1 MEWNGSASHGP
12 VKGQKSDGITR
23 FAKECKL
30 VQATSELQSSCI
42 GVVVSPLFALRFSI
56 SAPHHESGRFSAQIV
71 RHEEP
76 ATSHAPVAILQL
88 LLYPHCNTVQ
98 YELDPSFVSSAS
110 ASLLHS
116 LRSIYEYN
124 VSTFSYAILL
134 KACIA
139 MHRTFNS
146 SL

>member
-1 MEWNGSASHGP
+1 MEWSASHGP

-76 ATSHAPVAILQL
+76 ATSHAPVAIEGSP
-88 LLYPHCNTVQ
+88 YPHCNNTVRM
-98 YELDPSFVSSAS
+98 
-110 ASLLHS
+110 HS
-116 LRSIYEYN
+116 LRSMSIN
-124 VSTFSYAILL
+124 ISTF
-134 KACIA
+134 
-139 MHRTFNS
+139 
-146 SL
+146 